1 MARGSRAAGKEW
13 TEDLKEGSATLAL
26 AVESTGCFESYDVGL
41 SADSGRRVGIV
52 GWVASFA
59 KVGPLIREQVWG
71 PDGPEVPSSLGAAV
85 PVRGVGSREATGLPV
100 QEQWPAGSRGTRE
113 AG

>member
-1 MARGSRAAGKEW
+1 MEG
-13 TEDLKEGSATLAL
+13 LKEGSATLAL
-26 AVESTGCFESYDVGL
+26 AVESTGCFESYDGGL
-41 SADSGRRVGIV
+41 IADLGWGMGIV

-71 PDGPEVPSSLGAAV
+71 PDGPDVPPSLGAAA
-85 PVRGVGSREATGLPV
+85 PVWGVGSREATGLPV
-100 QEQWPAGSRGTRE
+100 REQWPAGSRGTWE